1 MTGSE
6 RSRSAACRSSRLLD
20 TVDWAGGVPFSG
32 SCALAGGRAAGAV
45 RAGPEY
51 LDGVGDVGESVF
63 ACGGL
68 GPPLDGG
75 PGYLDCL
82 PAGPADEVV
91 MVAAAAAGP
100 VELLAVGVEHIR
112 GAVIG
117 HCRERPVHGG
127 QADAV
132 PGRAELGVQ
141 VLGADEGACGRE
153 RLPYRVVA
161 GGHPVLNPSWSGD
174 GHDPIVP
181 SGSRCASGSAT
192 ALACQQS
199 TSSGRWLRICER
211 AVTKSAY

>member
-51 LDGVGDVGESVF
+51 LD
-63 ACGGL
+63 
-68 GPPLDGG
+68 
-75 PGYLDCL
+75 CL

-100 VELLAVGVEHIR
+100 VELLAAGGEHVR

-117 HCRERPVHGG
+117 HRRERPVHGG

-132 PGRAELGVQ
+132 PGRAEPGVQ
-141 VLGADEGACGRE
+141 VLGADEGACVRE

-161 GGHPVLNPSWSGD
+161 GGHPVLDASWSGD
-174 GHDPIVP
+174 AHGPIVP
-181 SGSRCASGSAT
+181 AGSGWAGGRCRAA
-192 ALACQQS
+192 ACQQS
-199 TSSGRWLRICER
+199 TSSGRWLRICDR
-211 AVTKSAY
+211 VLTKSARACVASGRKTAARWQFWKASRTS

>member
-100 VELLAVGVEHIR
+100 VQ
-112 GAVIG
+112 
-117 HCRERPVHGG
+117 GG

-132 PGRAELGVQ
+132 PGRAEPGVQ
-141 VLGADEGACGRE
+141 VLGADEGACVRE

-161 GGHPVLNPSWSGD
+161 GGHPVLDASWSGD
-174 GHDPIVP
+174 AHGPIVP
-181 SGSRCASGSAT
+181 AGSGWAG
-192 ALACQQS
+192 
-199 TSSGRWLRICER
+199 
-211 AVTKSAY
+211 